1 MWCTEATAER
11 KLPSAGAGVRVS
23 GCTTARSSSVT
34 ADFTPRHHYSMS
46 DSQYGYATSVLT
58 SKSPQSAAALVEAA
72 LGDTKGP
79 VPAGMLEFF
88 TGYSH
93 ILQRHNQSLTNILQ
107 QATGVFPQGPNAEYG
122 SLPKA
127 WNSLISALQHDIHA
141 NDVYFKN
148 LKLDCIGPLRQL
160 NDNEMG
166 YSELLV
172 NSREL
177 NLVAA
182 KLASNSA
189 NSNPDAEYQWNIKA
203 PQTFDNLENYKRH
216 EKQLLFDTVLNFFNS
231 TNSRYSKSVTA
242 NEKAVNHLL
251 GEFRIDR
258 EMEDYLQFLLKRN
271 VDAIAT
277 ASAPATSP
285 HKKRLSS
292 FPRHPDQT
300 SLYSAGTSSSI
311 PTATSSKKKP
321 SKLKSKVGSIFG
333 RKNKKN
339 SKANAFSDD
348 AIAESES
355 ASSTPRLTSKS
366 TESFNRLNSVSDRGD
381 QPQHHAQQAQY
392 QSQPQ
397 PPVQPPLQPQS
408 HQVHQQE
415 RSAPTQPPAQIQ
427 SSTQPLQPTSRSA
440 PGYGE
445 SPQAFQSSSLGPPAP
460 RSGFEDGSLSP
471 NVVKYNDDSSS
482 SSSVDHGH
490 ELSML
495 KKHDLNSPVTPA
507 APTEDIEPAPSLS
520 NLQELHTA
528 STGLS
533 LQPPTQSL
541 ELLDVARSRQS
552 SGGKYSFE
560 EGDDKRPVATSPRF
574 NRHEEKIPGSF
585 DHSPD
590 HAQSSLP
597 EPDLESPKKNTSS
610 FPSAITG
617 AAAALGAGVAATAS
631 TAAAYGAI
639 DKKPSYEDKQVP
651 PPPPPP
657 SRKVLHHPST
667 DSPPVPSSLDK
678 PKARRDVNSQMFH
691 NLPGARE
698 SFAPP
703 STLISQ
709 DTGNSMLR
717 KNDYFKHFESGSF
730 VESSGLNASIAEV
743 INVSFKDEAIAT
755 SQVVGEIA
763 FVYNGNEGAN
773 DPITVQIPAA
783 FNKVLENNTFV
794 KRLEGDAFQVDPSKI
809 LSRTL
814 GGLKYMIQL
823 NESQVPIIMQQVWK
837 FEDHQASLMINLKL
851 NAAYSDSLRLDNFV
865 VSVAL
870 GPSVQSTSASSRP
883 QGSFSKERNRI
894 TWRYPSP
901 FVLDSSKPEEKLIA
915 RFLTNGKGSEHES
928 GVQLKFSIIDP
939 PVALTTI
946 YTSEGQVLPSARH
959 LVSGAYSSHS

>member
-1 MWCTEATAER
+1 
-11 KLPSAGAGVRVS
+11 
-23 GCTTARSSSVT
+23 
-34 ADFTPRHHYSMS
+34 MS

-58 SKSPQSAAALVEAA
+58 SKSPQSAAALVEVA

-88 TGYSH
+88 SSYSQ
-93 ILQRHNQSLTNILQ
+93 IIQRHNQSLTNILQ
-107 QATGVFPQGPNAEYG
+107 QATGVFPQGPNSEYG
-122 SLPKA
+122 NLPKA
-127 WNSLISALQHDIHA
+127 WNSLISALQQDIHA

-182 KLASNSA
+182 KLASNSSA
-189 NSNPDAEYQWNIKA
+189 DAEYQWNIKA

-271 VDAIAT
+271 VDAKIVGGPGAAT
-277 ASAPATSP
+277 TSP

-300 SLYSAGTSSSI
+300 SLYSAGTSSST
-311 PTATSSKKKP
+311 PTAASSKKKP

-333 RKNKKN
+333 RKNKRN
-339 SKANAFSDD
+339 SKANAFSDE

-366 TESFNRLNSVSDRGD
+366 TESFNRLNSVSGHQS
-381 QPQHHAQQAQY
+381 QPPQSQL

-397 PPVQPPLQPQS
+397 PQLQPQLQP
-408 HQVHQQE
+408 QVK
-415 RSAPTQPPAQIQ
+415 SAQPQPHYSAQP
-427 SSTQPLQPTSRSA
+427 SSQPLQPTSQSG
-440 PGYGE
+440 PGSYYATPLAGE
-445 SPQAFQSSSLGPPAP
+445 SLNATPPAFQSNTQSSLGPSAP
-460 RSGFEDGSLSP
+460 RSGFEDDSLSP
-471 NVVKYNDDSSS
+471 NIVKYNDDTSSS

-495 KKHDLNSPVTPA
+495 KKHDLNSPVNPM
-507 APTEDIEPAPSLS
+507 APSDNIDPAPSLS
-520 NLQELHTA
+520 NLQELNTA

-560 EGDDKRPVATSPRF
+560 EGDDKNPVATSPRF
-574 NRHEEKIPGSF
+574 NRNEETIPGTF
-585 DHSPD
+585 DQSPEYNK
-590 HAQSSLP
+590 AQTRLP
-597 EPDLESPKKNTSS
+597 EPDLESPKKNSS
-610 FPSAITG
+610 AFPSAITG

-639 DKKPSYEDKQVP
+639 DKKTSYEDKQVP

-743 INVSFKDEAIAT
+743 INVSFKDETIST

-763 FVYNGNEGAN
+763 FVYNGHEGAN
-773 DPITVQIPAA
+773 SPINVQIPAA

-794 KRLEGDAFQVDPSKI
+794 KKIEGDAFQIDPSKI

-851 NAAYSDSLRLDNFV
+851 NPAYSDSLRLDNFV

-870 GPSVQSTSASSRP
+870 DPSVQSTSASSRP
-883 QGSFSKERNRI
+883 QGSFSKEKNRI

-901 FVLDSSKPEEKLIA
+901 FVLYSEEKLIA

-939 PVALTTI
+939 PVALATI
-946 YTSEGQVLPSARH
+946 YTSEGHVLPSARH